1 MFGIVSQA
9 RRVQTRLRSLA
20 QLNVELAQLEAKRKA
35 GAVGVA
41 GALGLAAV
49 VLIAYA
55 VLFALGAAAAALS
68 TTFSVWLSLLIV
80 AGGVLLVAAI
90 AGLLAKRFAKKATV
104 PWAVADEAQRTVKT
118 LQDHA

>member
-1 MFGIVSQA
+1 M
-9 RRVQTRLRSLA
+9 TE
-20 QLNVELAQLEAKRKA
+20 LNVELAQLEAKRKA

-68 TTFSVWLSLLIV
+68 TAFSVWLSLLIV

-90 AGLLAKRFAKKATV
+90 SRTAGEAFREEGHG
-104 PWAVADEAQRTVKT
+104 AVGRRRRGAANRGER